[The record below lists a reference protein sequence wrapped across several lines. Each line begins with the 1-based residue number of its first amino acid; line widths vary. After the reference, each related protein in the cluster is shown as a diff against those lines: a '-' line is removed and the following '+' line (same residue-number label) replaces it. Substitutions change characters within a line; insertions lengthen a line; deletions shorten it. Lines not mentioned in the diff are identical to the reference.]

1 MIIKENKMNHTMRS
15 AFKRWLILHD
25 EEFRTHRYIR
35 IPHQFRHYIRNTKKW
50 KYTIINKQSDY
61 YCNIHNLNDNQR
73 RMYKGYYTFDIDDE
87 ELMNLQ
93 RPEYTEGEM
102 TI

>member
-1 MIIKENKMNHTMRS
+1 M
-15 AFKRWLILHD
+15 
-25 EEFRTHRYIR
+25 
-35 IPHQFRHYIRNTKKW
+35 P
-50 KYTIINKQSDY
+50 IINKQFDY
-61 YCNIHNLNDNQR
+61 YCNIHNFNDNQR